1 MTYCYDCKSQTVS
14 YKSSFIYGKKNKIY
28 RCKKTNHKKVF
39 KAYRSSRK
47 NCLKSYRIFDF
58 LYFPQITM
66 TLQDKAKDMYDDLK
80 SALERILEDASKE
93 IEKLSA
99 L

>member
-1 MTYCYDCKSQTVS
+1 
-14 YKSSFIYGKKNKIY
+14 
-28 RCKKTNHKKVF
+28 
-39 KAYRSSRK
+39 
-47 NCLKSYRIFDF
+47 
-58 LYFPQITM
+58 M

-93 IEKLSA
+93 IEKFSA